1 MLEGMHY
8 GWSSPSL
15 PKLLHNNSTIN
26 TTHEEALLVAQMF
39 VYGSMSSTVASIIR
53 YPYLN
58 QKLTLLLSLF
68 VMTLSWVLIGTAWS
82 AKLLMVARFFAG
94 VGRFLVYLVSTDYI
108 CEIAEPKIRGI
119 LTSTI
124 YIMMNIGLI
133 LVYSLGPSIEVI
145 HFALLGAIISL
156 IELVAIKWVPE
167 SPYVLIS
174 RGKTQRA
181 RSVLKSLRSRWNVES
196 ELDDITKAVQRQDEE
211 NRRYWNWILV
221 KSNRKAVL
229 ILSSLQAFQV
239 RLRIK
244 WRS

>member
-196 ELDDITKAVQRQDEE
+196 ELDDITKAVQRQEEE

-244 WRS
+244 W